1 MFLWVTVFL
10 LVCIILTII
19 RIFLGPTAPD
29 RLVGTDMLSNLVVF
43 AMVMV
48 GFAFNEVIYIDV
60 AIVYALLSFV
70 TTLFVAKYI
79 GRGTF

>member
-19 RIFLGPTAPD
+19 RILLGPTAAD

-43 AMVMV
+43 AMVMI

-79 GRGTF
+79 GGGKF